1 MDGRNATLNPSMTV
15 AELVNDAARHLGV
28 GDVEAALAAL
38 AAAGDQDADDLR
50 LHFASALA
58 AWYLGDIAQAL
69 RLAQSCFDREPGN
82 GTMAEVLAS
91 LYAQSGELLD
101 SLYYGKLATALGP
114 EPSMHNWIPPSFPSF
129 GRAFLTIR
137 EKPLLAQARLLLA
150 GGKRAQA
157 LDKARQHVQVAQ
169 ADVEGRQFYAD
180 LLLHGGQ
187 AALAAETLAP
197 LISGDEP
204 APDIVS
210 LMAQSLAAIGEA
222 EAAARGH
229 ERACA
234 GAPQDAAIAAA
245 RIADAPWLG
254 AEARQRDGWVKD
266 WVGRFARPA
275 KARHWRRSRETLVV
289 GYLVS
294 HFADRGDA
302 AAVAAVA
309 KAHRRHGARVIGYGL
324 GAQSWD
330 DNAPLRGGFDKW
342 RDIICVDPATL
353 AKMLAGDNLDVVIDV
368 GGFAAPDTL
377 RALARVSSAVRAAWL
392 VDPRG
397 LEHEIYDAA
406 IVPRSARAGAPEIAL
421 WQPPCG
427 AYPLLRDWTRRRP
440 RIADGA
446 CRFGADVQLAQID
459 PATTELWRSVL
470 TAAPK
475 AVLLLRGNNLD
486 YSANIPRLVERFGD
500 LAARIDVVT
509 AAEADEFY
517 RQVDV
522 ALAPGL
528 GSSARMAAEALA
540 CGVPV
545 LALEGDGA
553 TRPYAAL
560 LRDLGLATL
569 VTATAADY
577 VARAAGLAASPEQR
591 ARAVAAVEAVAA
603 DGENTAA
610 AIAGAIEEASR
621 ATLGQ
626 AAA

>member
-1 MDGRNATLNPSMTV
+1 VDGRNATLNSTLSV
-15 AELVNDAARHLGV
+15 AELVADAVRHLGV
-28 GDVEAALAAL
+28 DDAEAALAAL
-38 AAAGDQDADDLR
+38 AAAGDREPDNLR

-58 AWYLGDIAQAL
+58 AWHLGDVAQAL
-69 RLAQSCFDREPGN
+69 SLAQSCFDRDPGN
-82 GTMAEVLAS
+82 GTVAEVVAS

-137 EKPLLAQARLLLA
+137 EKPLLAQSRLLLA
-150 GGKRAQA
+150 GGKRVQA

-169 ADVEGRQFYAD
+169 ADVEGREFYAE
-180 LLLHGGQ
+180 LLLQAGQ

-204 APDIVS
+204 APDIAS
-210 LMAQSLAAIGEA
+210 LMARSLAAVGEA
-222 EAAARGH
+222 DAAANGH

-234 GAPQDAAIAAA
+234 AAPGDAVIAAA

-254 AEARQRDGWVKD
+254 AEARQRDAWVTD
-266 WVGRFARPA
+266 WVSRFAPPG
-275 KARHWRRSRETLVV
+275 KARHWRRPGETLVV
-289 GYLVS
+289 GYLVP
-294 HFADRGDA
+294 HLADRSDA

-309 KAHRRHGARVIGYGL
+309 RAHRRRGTRVIGYGL

-330 DNAPLRGGFDKW
+330 DNAALRGGFDKW
-342 RDIICVDPATL
+342 RDITRVDHATL

-377 RALARVSSAVRAAWL
+377 RALARVNSAVRTAWL

-397 LEHEIYDAA
+397 LEHRIYDAA
-406 IVPRSARAGAPEIAL
+406 IVPRSARAGASEMVL
-421 WQPPCG
+421 WQSPCG
-427 AYPLLRDWTRRRP
+427 TYPLLRDWTRRRQ
-440 RIADGA
+440 RIADGT

-459 PATTELWRSVL
+459 PPTTALWRSVL
-470 TAAPK
+470 TAAPA
-475 AVLLLRGNNLD
+475 AVLLLRGNDLD
-486 YSANIPRLVERFGD
+486 YGANVPRLVERFGD
-500 LAARIDVVT
+500 LAGRIDVVAT
-509 AAEADEFY
+509 GEADEFY

-522 ALAPGL
+522 ALTPERGP
-528 GSSARMAAEALA
+528 SARMAGEALA

-545 LALEGDGA
+545 LALEGEGA
-553 TRPYAAL
+553 MHPYAAL

-569 VTATAADY
+569 VAATAADY
-577 VARAAGLAASPEQR
+577 VGLAAGLAASPEQR
-591 ARAVAAVEAVAA
+591 TRAAAAVEAVAA
-603 DGENTAA
+603 RGEDTAA
-610 AIAGAIEEASR
+610 AIAGAIEEAAR
-621 ATLGQ
+621 AMLGQ